1 MSDSLLDTP
10 VSDEDVATIAA
21 NYLTKWED
29 LTPHLGLTHAQEVAI
44 RNTLILHDY
53 NDQKREALHK
63 WKEIKGNAATYR
75 AFNAAATKASNMELV
90 DKVKAMLGTKEK
102 PTGKST

>member
-1 MSDSLLDTP
+1 MSDILLDTQ

-21 NYLTKWED
+21 RYLTKWEE
-29 LTPHLGLTHAQEVAI
+29 LRPHLGLTHPQEVAI
-44 RNTLILHDY
+44 RSTFHDY

-63 WKEIKGNAATYR
+63 WKELKGKDATYR
-75 AFNAAATKASNMELV
+75 AFITAATAISNMELV
-90 DKVKAMLGTKEK
+90 DNVKTMLRTRGK